1 MIQVCSQCGTRWN
14 VRDRRRELCPRCN
27 GMLLAPVVQVGPA
40 QVAPGQM
47 GPAGPP
53 PLPTAPPP
61 RHPDPRWGPPMPARS
76 PMPSGP
82 PLPPAPFTP
91 APFTPGPRAGGPRL
105 PPGFRW
111 IAVRPGPP
119 PPPRAQ
125 RRPLGPTPRYAFIPR
140 WGLVDNIAPSG
151 ELDDAKIRNGP
162 SPATVRGVLLSAMA
176 ILVMA
181 ALVHVLRYG
190 LLLYNRT
197 TLLPRLVANVA
208 LLMGVVA
215 SLAAVIAVI
224 VTTVTMT
231 SWLTARRSAVFRHRG
246 QDDPRPSWAL
256 WICSLVPLVNLVWA
270 PVFVIELAHAEDSR
284 SRLRTPIAWWWAVW
298 IGSTG
303 MSIFAIA
310 TSFTTKPQGIAD
322 NTVSMII
329 AYVVAAAA
337 IAMLWRVFDGFV
349 LKPVERPAH
358 RWIVVSDAQPA
369 VADTTAPA
377 ADRESPAAV
386 EPERQEPAA

>member
-1 MIQVCSQCGTRWN
+1 
-14 VRDRRRELCPRCN
+14 
-27 GMLLAPVVQVGPA
+27 MLLAPVVQVGPA
-40 QVAPGQM
+40 QVGPAQM
-47 GPAGPP
+47 GPAQMGPAQMGPPGPP
-53 PLPTAPPP
+53 PLPTAAPPTV
-61 RHPDPRWGPPMPARS
+61 HPDPRWGPAMPGRP
-76 PMPSGP
+76 PMPSAP
-82 PLPPAPFTP
+82 PPPPV
-91 APFTPGPRAGGPRL
+91 PFTPGPRAGGPRL

-119 PPPRAQ
+119 PPPRVR

-140 WGLVDNIAPSG
+140 WGLVDNITPSG
-151 ELDDAKIRNGP
+151 AVNDAKIRNGP
-162 SPATVRGVLLSAMA
+162 SPATVRGVLLSAMV
-176 ILVMA
+176 IFGMA

-208 LLMGVVA
+208 LLVGVVA
-215 SLAAVIAVI
+215 SLAAVVAVI

-246 QDDPRPSWAL
+246 QDDPRPSWTL
-256 WICSLVPLVNLVWA
+256 WICSLVPLANLLWA
-270 PVFVIELAHAEDSR
+270 PVFVIELAQAEDSR

-298 IGSTG
+298 IFSTG

-329 AYVVAAAA
+329 AYAVAAVAV
-337 IAMLWRVFDGFV
+337 AMLWRVFDGFV

-358 RWIVVSDAQPA
+358 RWVVVDDTQPPS
-369 VADTTAPA
+369 ADTEAHGA
-377 ADRESPAAV
+377 GRAERESPAAV